1 MRVFCWF
8 LFFLNTCILLLL
20 VCVSEIRY
28 FVTLR
33 LSSDFSTLRTS
44 LNFHTLR
51 LYWNFE
57 ILRLYWNFETLR
69 LSWDFR
75 TLCLSW
81 DFRTLCLSWDFGTLR
96 LSWDFGTL
104 RLSSNFGTLY
114 SSKSKQIAN
123 FIMQVWIRLC
133 AMYNNKTNNSKIY
146 FAQYTQTRNKR
157 ALKLINCGVFWC
169 GGRDSVEWV

>member
-57 ILRLYWNFETLR
+57 TLR
-69 LSWDFR
+69 LSWDCR

-169 GGRDSVEWV
+169 GGRDSVE

>member
-44 LNFHTLR
+44 LNFDTLL

-169 GGRDSVEWV
+169 GGRDSVE

>member
-44 LNFHTLR
+44 LNFDTLL

-69 LSWDFR
+69 LSWDCR

-81 DFRTLCLSWDFGTLR
+81 DFRTLC

-133 AMYNNKTNNSKIY
+133 ALYNNKPNNSKIY

-169 GGRDSVEWV
+169 GGRDSVE